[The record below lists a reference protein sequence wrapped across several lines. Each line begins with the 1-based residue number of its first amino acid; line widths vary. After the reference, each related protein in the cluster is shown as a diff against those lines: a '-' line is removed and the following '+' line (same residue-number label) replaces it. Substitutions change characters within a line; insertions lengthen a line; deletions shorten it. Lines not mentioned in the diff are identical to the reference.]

1 MIKTMRSGRLYAAIK
16 WHKQHN
22 KENSLKRAV
31 LTVLTLLEHKP
42 FDVNKRTDAQGNTYL
57 HLAAERGMK
66 EAVLKF
72 LYYGADPTLKN
83 KAGKDTYQLVSEK
96 HLNLEKE
103 IQQESL
109 KFKEKRELHTHHI
122 MSLIKDA
129 KTANNELALM
139 ALVEDEKSTIV
150 TKYDKVQVI
159 DKLIK
164 VIEKSVDHI
173 NQAATVAK
181 KSIPHEFIDVI
192 LKNHDYGFKDC
203 LKISEETL
211 FRAKTEL
218 GEEIKK
224 NSTRWISWVETQS
237 LHSFDEKAV
246 GKIKEQKVELQTK
259 IQASLRFLKE
269 LDSGSKNKVL
279 IKWIE
284 SEHDR
289 VDMAW
294 GLFVYKIKSNELLNK
309 NQTNLKNE
317 LHKNIDEFNAQVENL
332 QKEIKQLNGAN
343 LESLYHQYIT
353 LNKAIDQSLVQFVS
367 ALLTKDDSNDIV
379 AANNCLN
386 KVKECEILAQSQY
399 IQLTKLLQKPIEKL
413 NPLYSDNTI
422 VTDGKEIIADAYAGN
437 LKKLRERLGNFN
449 LFEKMSLT
457 DVDKKHL
464 DEAKDLNEKDSVGR
478 TALMLSAAN
487 SNIKCAE
494 YLLKK
499 HKYLSNKY
507 LNNQKFKLHLNEVD
521 KHGQNG
527 LFLCARMGSIDG
539 VTFYLLENN
548 SRKSYWVND
557 VIEMAQLETTSF
569 DVTGIYE
576 KYGMINL
583 EALDKEN
590 STVLMR
596 AVTGQT
602 KNTKSQIAILAV
614 LLKEIKQ
621 HNQRIHDMCKVVSS
635 NLKEGKQEYAI
646 KINAELN
653 KHLINIQKCDNN
665 GRNILHL
672 ACGFGQQAVLQ
683 ELLRWLKENLTVE
696 VIKQLAYANDND
708 GMTPLMLASALGRD
722 DLISDIVAFY
732 NDLKL
737 DLDQTHTKLQFT
749 ALDYVIYQRKLLCN
763 TFSQN
768 VDTDNNK
775 QLQRYLNIE
784 ILLKKLA
791 LRSVFDEVE
800 KNKKTEVL
808 LESKIISPKP
818 SSIPQILFNSQNN
831 SLNDAKRDVNSST
844 QKLRLKRYTYR

>member
-1 MIKTMRSGRLYAAIK
+1 MRSGLMYAAMK
-16 WHKQHN
+16 RQKQLN
-22 KENSLKRAV
+22 KENSLKRAI
-31 LTVLTLLEHKP
+31 LTVLKLLEHKP
-42 FDVNKRTDAQGNTYL
+42 FDVNKRTDTQGNTYL

-72 LYYGADPTLKN
+72 LHYGADPALKN

-96 HLNLEKE
+96 QLNLEKE

-109 KFKEKRELHTHHI
+109 KFKEKRDLHTNQI
-122 MSLIKDA
+122 VSLIKDA
-129 KTANNELALM
+129 KVAKDQLALM
-139 ALVEDEKSTIV
+139 TLVEDEKSTIV

-181 KSIPHEFIDVI
+181 KSIPHEFIDAI
-192 LKNHDYGFKDC
+192 LKMNDYGLKEC

-211 FRAKTEL
+211 FRAKIEL
-218 GEEIKK
+218 GEEIQK

-246 GKIKEQKVELQTK
+246 EKIKEQKVELQEK
-259 IQASLRFLKE
+259 IHAALGIIKM
-269 LDSGSKNKVL
+269 LDSGSKTKVL
-279 IKWIE
+279 MKWIQ
-284 SEHDR
+284 SEDDR
-289 VDMAW
+289 VEMAW
-294 GLFVYKIKSNELLNK
+294 NQFIYKMKSNEFLKK

-317 LHKNIDEFNAQVENL
+317 LQKNIDEFNAQVENL

-343 LESLYHQYIT
+343 LESLYHQYNT

-367 ALLTKDDSNDIV
+367 ALSSKDDSNDIM
-379 AANNCLN
+379 AANNCLK
-386 KVKECEILAQSQY
+386 KVKECVMLAQSQY
-399 IQLTKLLQKPIEKL
+399 VQLRKLIQKPIEKL
-413 NPLYSDNTI
+413 NPLYSDNAI
-422 VTDGKEIIADAYAGN
+422 VTNGKEIIADAYAGN

-449 LFEKMSLT
+449 LLEKMSLT
-457 DVDKKHL
+457 DIDKKHL

-478 TALMLSAAN
+478 TALMMAAAN
-487 SNIKCAE
+487 SNTKCVE

-499 HKYLSNKY
+499 YKYLSSKY
-507 LNNQKFKLHLNEVD
+507 LDNQKYKLQLNEVD
-521 KHGQNG
+521 QQGQNG

-539 VTFYLLENN
+539 VKFYLSENN
-548 SRKSYWVND
+548 SRKFYWVND
-557 VIEMAQLETTSF
+557 VIEKAQETTSY
-569 DVTGIYE
+569 DVTTIYE

-596 AVTGQT
+596 AVTGQA
-602 KNTKSQIAILAV
+602 KNIKSQIEILAI

-621 HNQRIHDMCKVVSS
+621 HNQSINDMCKVVTS
-635 NLKEGKQEYAI
+635 NLKEGKQEYAV
-646 KINAELN
+646 KINVELN
-653 KHLINIQKCDNN
+653 KHLINIIKSDKN

-683 ELLRWLKENLTVE
+683 ELLRWLKDNLTVE

-708 GMTPLMLASALGRD
+708 GMTPLMLTAALGRD
-722 DLISDIVAFY
+722 DLISDIVDFY

-737 DLDQTHTKLQFT
+737 DLNQAHTKLQFT
-749 ALDYVIYQRKLLCN
+749 ALDYVISQRKLLCN
-763 TFSQN
+763 TFSQDL
-768 VDTDNNK
+768 DTDKNK

-791 LRSVFDEVE
+791 LRSVFGEVE
-800 KNKKTEVL
+800 KNKKTEVI

-818 SSIPQILFNSQNN
+818 SSVPQILFNSQNN
-831 SLNDAKRDVNSST
+831 SLHDVKRGVNSSS
-844 QKLRLKRYTYR
+844 QKVRLKHYIYR